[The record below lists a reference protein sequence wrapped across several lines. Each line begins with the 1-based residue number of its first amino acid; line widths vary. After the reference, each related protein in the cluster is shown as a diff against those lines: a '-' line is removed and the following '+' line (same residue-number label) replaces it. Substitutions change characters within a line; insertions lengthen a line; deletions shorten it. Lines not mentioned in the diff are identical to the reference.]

1 MADNNLNQKLETLK
15 TSLKS
20 MQRAAVAFS
29 SGVDSTFLLKIAHDV
44 LGKNLIAVTVCS
56 DLFPKR
62 ELEES
67 KEFCSAN
74 NIRQIFCNIDELQ
87 IPGFAENP
95 ENRCYICK
103 RALFQKIIEIAKEN
117 EITEVCEGSNM
128 DDTKDYRPG
137 MAAVAELG
145 IRSPLKEAGFY
156 KSEIRQLS
164 KELNL
169 VTWNKPSFAC
179 LASRFEYKERITKEK
194 LLMVEK
200 AEQLLLEFGFSQMRV
215 RIHKNIARIEV
226 LPEEFNL
233 LLQHREAINEKF
245 AEYGFS
251 YVTMDLKGYRTG
263 SMNETLAKISK

>member
-1 MADNNLNQKLETLK
+1 MADKNLDKKLETLK
-15 TSLKS
+15 KSLES
-20 MQRAAVAFS
+20 MQRVAVAFS

-44 LGKNLIAVTVCS
+44 LGKNLTAVTICS

-67 KEFCSAN
+67 KKFCSAN
-74 NIRQIFCNIDELQ
+74 NIRQIFCNVDEFK

-103 RALFQKIIEIAKEN
+103 RSLFQKIIEIAKEN
-117 EITEVCEGSNM
+117 GITEICEGSNM

-145 IRSPLKEAGFY
+145 IKSPLKEAGLY
-156 KSEIRQLS
+156 KDEIRQLS

-169 VTWNKPSFAC
+169 ATWNKPSFAC
-179 LASRFEYKERITKEK
+179 LASRFEYKEQITKEK

-233 LLQHREAINEKF
+233 LLQNREAINENF
-245 AEYGFS
+245 AKYGFT

-263 SMNETLAKISK
+263 SMNETIAGIS